1 MATSPC
7 KIRDK
12 QDMTGKNKVFFFWG
26 GMDILAIILYC
37 VNSVRMGRI
46 PVISDTQSFIELW
59 YAHNAV
65 VPGIFVMILFI
76 LDLVLLLSF
85 VVSAILFFKRK
96 HWAVKFALFQEVFRL
111 ISFRCS
117 VSLFPLLVGVTD
129 ISNVWVN
136 LILFI
141 ISETLKLYSL
151 KYYKYVQKG
160 VSA

>member
-1 MATSPC
+1 
-7 KIRDK
+7 
-12 QDMTGKNKVFFFWG
+12 MTGKDKVFFFWG
-26 GMDILAIILYC
+26 CMDILAIILYC

-46 PVISDTQSFIELW
+46 PVISDTQSFIDLW
-59 YAHNAV
+59 HAHNAV

-76 LDLVLLLSF
+76 LDLGLLLSF
-85 VVSAILFFKRK
+85 VISAILFFKRK
-96 HWAVKFALFQEVFRL
+96 HWAVKLALFQEVFRL

-117 VSLFPLLVGVTD
+117 ISLFPLLVGVTG

-141 ISETLKLYSL
+141 ISATLKLYSL

>member
-1 MATSPC
+1 
-7 KIRDK
+7 
-12 QDMTGKNKVFFFWG
+12 
-26 GMDILAIILYC
+26 
-37 VNSVRMGRI
+37 MGRI
-46 PVISDTQSFIELW
+46 PVISDTQSFIDLW

-65 VPGIFVMILFI
+65 VPGIFVMVLFI
-76 LDLVLLLSF
+76 LDLGLLLSF

-117 VSLFPLLVGVTD
+117 VSLFPLLVGVTG

>member
-1 MATSPC
+1 
-7 KIRDK
+7 
-12 QDMTGKNKVFFFWG
+12 MTGKDKVFFFWG

-46 PVISDTQSFIELW
+46 PVISDTQSFIDLW
-59 YAHNAV
+59 HAHNAV

-76 LDLVLLLSF
+76 LDLGLLLSF
-85 VVSAILFFKRK
+85 VISAILFFKRK
-96 HWAVKFALFQEVFRL
+96 HWAVKLALFQEVFRL

-117 VSLFPLLVGVTD
+117 ISLFPLLVGVTG

-141 ISETLKLYSL
+141 ISATLKLYSL